1 MPIKRHATSTRR
13 SINRGVTHV
22 RLPEVLGQAYS
33 HTDVQRSER
42 ATMSFEFRN
51 ERARVAG
58 KYPGEF
64 ERGPCKAE
72 DFCDSLTIRA
82 LRTFCEVNNR
92 ELEWVQEYGEP
103 GYVTPENGIL
113 IANWNR
119 IPQALQDRLEAQGYE
134 LEWSDEWY
142 VDNGKSPTRAWRT
155 QPDGMSWEPRVR
167 ARDGYMIT
175 PDSDPQELIDS
186 ALNDDDSAL
195 PSWFDP
201 SELESRG
208 FVLVGT
214 FSRHFADHAYRALR
228 DETRAGHDSLLYWNR
243 DIELCD
249 IELWTHASEE
259 NSPGD
264 GSYKP

>member
-1 MPIKRHATSTRR
+1 
-13 SINRGVTHV
+13 
-22 RLPEVLGQAYS
+22 
-33 HTDVQRSER
+33 
-42 ATMSFEFRN
+42 MSFEFRN

-175 PDSDPQELIDS
+175 PDSDPQEWIDS

-201 SELESRG
+201 SELESRDTSQTTPTERFG
-208 FVLVGT
+208 MKHEPGT
-214 FSRHFADHAYRALR
+214 TACCTGIVISNCVISNCGRTLPRRIHRETGVISHDREPDRRVSRVTAHPLCHRRDRGRRAADR
-228 DETRAGHDSLLYWNR
+228 N
-243 DIELCD
+243 
-249 IELWTHASEE
+249 
-259 NSPGD
+259 
-264 GSYKP
+264 